1 MLFVSLWGG
10 GGGVQELK
18 PLEGLIGLRRVWDSR
33 FRIVGILGLD
43 WGWGLVSKM
52 WVFRACFLLLLHE
65 VPANPKPQP
74 PSPDTDILSII
85 MYFNILRYTVVYDN
99 ASES

>member
-43 WGWGLVSKM
+43 WGT
-52 WVFRACFLLLLHE
+52 
-65 VPANPKPQP
+65 P
-74 PSPDTDILSII
+74 II
-85 MYFNILRYTVVYDN
+85 GPMLASSVAYYRHMY
-99 ASES
+99 SSS